1 VSNFETLKSQAS
13 DPLPRPRES
22 MDRILATSS
31 SGQGKEFL
39 HLEEELNEIG
49 KLKENAFEEE
59 LMMFDS
65 SEDNL
70 RKVQEIIAE
79 NARLKERLV
88 ALEARAGRD
97 TREDNEKLR
106 KRLAVMKKRNEELE
120 LQRKEELELMISAI
134 DGLGRL
140 SKE

>member
-59 LMMFDS
+59 IMMFDS

-79 NARLKERLV
+79 NARLKERLA

-106 KRLAVMKKRNEELE
+106 KRLAVMKKRNEEL
-120 LQRKEELELMISAI
+120 
-134 DGLGRL
+134 
-140 SKE
+140 